1 MEPGPHPLQPRGI
14 QSNST
19 SMRDTFFQGELMH
32 RTIRTGLVGFGHG
45 GTIFHAPFVDAIDG
59 LELAAILQR
68 HGDSAAQAYPGVSI
82 ARSMDELLAL
92 PDLDL
97 IVISTPPSTHF
108 DLAAQALEANK
119 HVVLDK
125 PFVATSDEARQ
136 LIELG
141 RARNRILSVYQNCRW
156 DGDFNTLQQILT
168 SGELGRLV
176 TFESR
181 YDRYRPGPRTKPW
194 QEKTLPGNGVLH
206 DLGAHL
212 VDQALVLFG
221 IPEAIVADVRLERD
235 LAVVND
241 AFTVYLYY
249 PRMRVLLSSTML
261 ARTAGPR
268 FVAHGTL
275 GSFVKYGLDPQ
286 ERALQGGAT
295 LGGPHWGKDPEPNW
309 GTLATMRDGQPVER
323 RIPTLPG
330 DYRKYYENVRDAI
343 WGVAPLAVTAEQ
355 GWRTIRLLE
364 LALESSAARCAI
376 SCASLDAMPQSI
388 FP

>member
-1 MEPGPHPLQPRGI
+1 
-14 QSNST
+14 
-19 SMRDTFFQGELMH
+19 MH
-32 RTIRTGLVGFGHG
+32 RILRAGLVGFGHG
-45 GTIFHAPFVDAIDG
+45 GTIFHAPFLHAIDG

-68 HGDSAAQAYPGVSI
+68 HGDTAAQAYPGTIVS
-82 ARSMDELLAL
+82 RTMDDLLAQ
-92 PDLDL
+92 PNLDL
-97 IVISTPPSTHF
+97 VVISTPPSTHF
-108 DLAAQALEANK
+108 ELAVQALEANK

-136 LIELG
+136 LIELA
-141 RARNRILSVYQNCRW
+141 RARHRILSVYQNCRW
-156 DGDFNTLQQILT
+156 DGDFQTLQQVLA

-176 TFESR
+176 TVESR

-206 DLGAHL
+206 DLAAHL

-221 IPEAIVADVRLERD
+221 TPEAILADVRLERD
-235 LAVVND
+235 VAVVND
-241 AFTVYLYY
+241 AFTLCLRY
-249 PRMRVLLSSTML
+249 PRLRVWLSSTML

-295 LGGPHWGKDPEPNW
+295 LGGPHWGEDPEANW
-309 GTLATMRDGQPVER
+309 GTLATLRDGQPVER

-364 LALESSAARCAI
+364 LALESSAVRCAV
-376 SCASLDAMPQSI
+376 SCASLDAVP
-388 FP
+388 

>member
-1 MEPGPHPLQPRGI
+1 
-14 QSNST
+14 
-19 SMRDTFFQGELMH
+19 MH
-32 RTIRTGLVGFGHG
+32 RAIRAGLVGFGHG
-45 GTIFHAPFVDAIDG
+45 GSIFHAPFLHTIDG

-68 HGDSAAQAYPGVSI
+68 HGDTATQAYPGVAI
-82 ARSMDELLAL
+82 VRSMQGLLAL

-97 IVISTPPSTHF
+97 VVISTPPSTHF
-108 DLAAQALEANK
+108 ELAYQALEANK

-136 LIELG
+136 LIELA

-156 DGDFNTLQQILT
+156 DGDFMTLRQVLT
-168 SGELGRLV
+168 GGELGRLV

-181 YDRYRPGPRTKPW
+181 HDRFRPGPRTKPW

-221 IPEAIVADVRLERD
+221 TPESIVADVRLERD

-241 AFTVYLYY
+241 AFTIYLYY
-249 PRMRVLLSSTML
+249 SRLRVMLSSTML

-275 GSFVKYGLDPQ
+275 GSYVKYGLDPQ
-286 ERALQGGAT
+286 ERALQGGAA
-295 LGGPHWGKDPEPNW
+295 LGGPHWGEEPEANW
-309 GTLATMRDGQPVER
+309 GTLATMDDGFAFER
-323 RIPTLPG
+323 CIPTLPG

-343 WGVAPLAVTAEQ
+343 WGVAPVAVTAEQ

-364 LALESSAARCAI
+364 LALESSAARCAV
-376 SCASLDAMPQSI
+376 SCEGLDAAP
-388 FP
+388 

>member
-1 MEPGPHPLQPRGI
+1 
-14 QSNST
+14 
-19 SMRDTFFQGELMH
+19 MH
-32 RTIRTGLVGFGHG
+32 RTIRAGLVGFGHG
-45 GTIFHAPFVDAIDG
+45 GSIFHAPFLHAIDG

-68 HGDSAAQAYPGVSI
+68 HGDTAAQAYPGVAIVRSI
-82 ARSMDELLAL
+82 RELLAL
-92 PDLDL
+92 PDIDL
-97 IVISTPPSTHF
+97 VVISTPPSTHF
-108 DLAAQALEANK
+108 ELAYQALEANK

-125 PFVATSDEARQ
+125 PFVATSEEARQ
-136 LIELG
+136 LIDLA
-141 RARNRILSVYQNCRW
+141 RARNRVLSVYQNCRW
-156 DGDFNTLQQILT
+156 DGDFMTLQQVLA
-168 SGELGRLV
+168 SNELGRLV

-194 QEKTLPGNGVLH
+194 QEKTSPGNGVLH

-221 IPEAIVADVRLERD
+221 TPEAIVADVRLERD

-241 AFTVYLYY
+241 AFTLCLYY
-249 PRMRVLLSSTML
+249 PRLRVWLSSTML
-261 ARTAGPR
+261 ARTPGPR

-286 ERALQGGAT
+286 ERALQSGAT
-295 LGGPHWGKDPEPNW
+295 LGGPHWGEEPEANW
-309 GTLATMRDGQPVER
+309 GTLATTRDGHPVEP

-330 DYRKYYENVRDAI
+330 DYRKYYENLRDAI

-364 LALESSAARCAI
+364 LALESSAHHCAI
-376 SCASLDAMPQSI
+376 SCASLDATP
-388 FP
+388 

>member
-1 MEPGPHPLQPRGI
+1 LFFSQRAGIAAIDDNSSRG
-14 QSNST
+14 N
-19 SMRDTFFQGELMH
+19 FMH
-32 RTIRTGLVGFGHG
+32 RTIRAGLVGFGHG
-45 GTIFHAPFVDAIDG
+45 GTIFHAPFLHAIEG

-68 HGDSAAQAYPGVSI
+68 QGDSAALAYPSAAI
-82 ARSMDELLAL
+82 ARSMPELLAL

-97 IVISTPPSTHF
+97 VVISTPPSTHF
-108 DLAAQALEANK
+108 ELAVQALEADK

-136 LIELG
+136 LIELA

-156 DGDFNTLQQILT
+156 DGDFNTIQQILA

-206 DLGAHL
+206 DLAAHL

-221 IPEAIVADVRLERD
+221 TPEAIVADVRLERD

-241 AFTVYLYY
+241 AFTVTLYY
-249 PRMRVLLSSTML
+249 PRLRVLLSSTML

-268 FVAHGTL
+268 FVANGTL
-275 GSFVKYGLDPQ
+275 GSFVKYALDPQ

-295 LGGPHWGKDPEPNW
+295 LGGPHWGEDPEANW
-309 GTLATMRDGQPVER
+309 GTLATMRNGQPVER
-323 RIPTLPG
+323 RVPTLPG

-364 LALESSAARCAI
+364 LALESSAARCAM
-376 SCASLDAMPQSI
+376 SCASLDATP
-388 FP
+388 

>member
-1 MEPGPHPLQPRGI
+1 
-14 QSNST
+14 
-19 SMRDTFFQGELMH
+19 MH

-45 GTIFHAPFVDAIDG
+45 GTIFHAPFLHAIDG

-68 HGDSAAQAYPGVSI
+68 HGDSAAQTYSGVTI
-82 ARSMDELLAL
+82 VRSMPELLAV

-108 DLAAQALEANK
+108 ELARQALDANK

-125 PFVATSDEARQ
+125 PFVATSDQARQ
-136 LIELG
+136 LIELA
-141 RARNRILSVYQNCRW
+141 RARHRILSVYQNCRW
-156 DGDFNTLQQILT
+156 DGDFKTLQQVLA
-168 SGELGRLV
+168 SNELGRLV
-176 TFESR
+176 TMESR

-221 IPEAIVADVRLERD
+221 TPQAIVADVRLERD
-235 LAVVND
+235 AAVVND
-241 AFTVYLYY
+241 AFTLCLHY
-249 PRMRVLLSSTML
+249 PRLRVWLSSTML
-261 ARTAGPR
+261 ARTPGPR

-275 GSFVKYGLDPQ
+275 GSYVKYGLDPQ

-295 LGGPHWGKDPEPNW
+295 LGGPHWGEEPEANW
-309 GTLATMRDGQPVER
+309 GTLATTHDDQPVER
-323 RIPTLPG
+323 RIPTIPG

-364 LALESSAARCAI
+364 LALESSDQRCAI
-376 SCASLDAMPQSI
+376 SARPLDLAP
-388 FP
+388 

>member
-1 MEPGPHPLQPRGI
+1 MQ
-14 QSNST
+14 
-19 SMRDTFFQGELMH
+19 
-32 RTIRTGLVGFGHG
+32 RTIRAGLVGFGHG
-45 GTIFHAPFVDAIDG
+45 GTIFHAPFLQSVDG

-68 HGDSAAQAYPGVSI
+68 QGDSAARAYPGVI
-82 ARSMDELLAL
+82 VARSMEELLAL
-92 PDLDL
+92 PNLDL

-108 DLAAQALEANK
+108 ELAVQALEAGK

-136 LIELG
+136 LIELA
-141 RARNRILSVYQNCRW
+141 RARKRILSVYQNCRW
-156 DGDFNTLQQILT
+156 DGDFQTVQQILA
-168 SGELGRLV
+168 SKELGRLV

-221 IPEAIVADVRLERD
+221 TPEAIVADVRLERD
-235 LAVVND
+235 AAVVND
-241 AFTVYLYY
+241 AFSVYLYY
-249 PRMRVLLSSTML
+249 PRLRVLLSSTML

-286 ERALQGGAT
+286 ERALQGGAR
-295 LGGPHWGKDPEPNW
+295 LGGPHWGEDPQANW
-309 GTLATMRDGQPVER
+309 GTLATTRDGQAVER
-323 RIPTLPG
+323 RPPTLPG

-343 WGVAPLAVTAEQ
+343 WRLAPLAVTAQQ

-364 LALESSAARCAI
+364 LALESSAARCAV
-376 SCASLDAMPQSI
+376 SGKELDRVP
-388 FP
+388 

>member
-1 MEPGPHPLQPRGI
+1 
-14 QSNST
+14 
-19 SMRDTFFQGELMH
+19 MH
-32 RTIRTGLVGFGHG
+32 RVIRAGLVGFGHG
-45 GTIFHAPFVDAIDG
+45 GTIFHAPFLQAVDG

-68 HGDSAAQAYPGVSI
+68 HGDTAAQAYPNAAI
-82 ARSMDELLAL
+82 ARSMEDLLAL
-92 PDLDL
+92 PELDL

-108 DLAAQALEANK
+108 ELAAQALEAGK

-125 PFVATSDEARQ
+125 PFVATSEEARR
-136 LIELG
+136 LIELARG
-141 RARNRILSVYQNCRW
+141 RDRILSVYQNCRW
-156 DGDFNTLQQILT
+156 DGDFNTVQQILG

-181 YDRYRPGPRTKPW
+181 YDRYRPGARTKPW
-194 QEKTLPGNGVLH
+194 QEKTSPGNGVLH
-206 DLGAHL
+206 DLAAHL

-221 IPEAIVADVRLERD
+221 TPEAIFADVRLERD
-235 LAVVND
+235 TAVVND

-249 PRMRVLLSSTML
+249 SRLRVLLSSTML

-268 FVAHGTL
+268 FVANGTL
-275 GSFVKYGLDPQ
+275 GSYVKYGLDPQ
-286 ERALQGGAT
+286 ERALQGGAK
-295 LGGPHWGKDPEPNW
+295 LGGPHWGEDPEANW

-323 RIPTLPG
+323 RVPTLPG

-376 SCASLDAMPQSI
+376 SCAALDQTP
-388 FP
+388 

>member
-1 MEPGPHPLQPRGI
+1 
-14 QSNST
+14 
-19 SMRDTFFQGELMH
+19 
-32 RTIRTGLVGFGHG
+32 GLVGFGHG
-45 GTIFHAPFVDAIDG
+45 GTIFHAPFLHAIDG
-59 LELAAILQR
+59 LELTAILQR
-68 HGDSAAQAYPGVSI
+68 HGDSAAQAYPGVAI
-82 ARSMDELLAL
+82 ARSMDELLAQ
-92 PDLDL
+92 PELDL

-108 DLAAQALEANK
+108 ELARQALDADK

-125 PFVATSDEARQ
+125 PFVATSEEARQ
-136 LIELG
+136 LIEL
-141 RARNRILSVYQNCRW
+141 ARVRHRILSVYQNCRW
-156 DGDFNTLQQILT
+156 DGDFQTLQKILA
-168 SGELGRLV
+168 SQELGRLV
-176 TFESR
+176 TLESR

-206 DLGAHL
+206 DLAAHL

-221 IPEAIVADVRLERD
+221 TPEAILADVRLERD

-241 AFTVYLYY
+241 AFTLCLHY
-249 PRMRVLLSSTML
+249 PRLRVWLSSTML

-286 ERALQGGAT
+286 ERALQGGAV
-295 LGGPHWGKDPEPNW
+295 LGGPHWGEDPEANW

-323 RIPTLPG
+323 RVPTIPG

-343 WGVAPLAVTAEQ
+343 WGVASLAVTAEQ

-364 LALESSAARCAI
+364 LALESSAQRCAI
-376 SCASLDAMPQSI
+376 SCAELDQIP
-388 FP
+388 

>member
-1 MEPGPHPLQPRGI
+1 
-14 QSNST
+14 
-19 SMRDTFFQGELMH
+19 MH
-32 RTIRTGLVGFGHG
+32 RTIRAGLVGFGHG
-45 GTIFHAPFVDAIDG
+45 GTIFHAPFLNAIDG

-68 HGDSAAQAYPGVSI
+68 LGDSAAQAYPGVAI
-82 ARSMDELLAL
+82 ARSMDELLAQ
-92 PDLDL
+92 PNLDL

-108 DLAAQALEANK
+108 ELAVQALEADK

-136 LIELG
+136 LIELT
-141 RARNRILSVYQNCRW
+141 RARHRILSVYQNCRW
-156 DGDFNTLQQILT
+156 DGDFKTLQKILA
-168 SGELGRLV
+168 SEELGRLV
-176 TFESR
+176 TLESR

-194 QEKTLPGNGVLH
+194 QEKSLPGNGVLH
-206 DLGAHL
+206 DLAAHL
-212 VDQALVLFG
+212 VDQALMLFG
-221 IPEAIVADVRLERD
+221 TPEAIIADVRLERD
-235 LAVVND
+235 VAVVND
-241 AFTVYLYY
+241 AFTLCLHY
-249 PRMRVLLSSTML
+249 PRLRVWLSSTML
-261 ARTAGPR
+261 ARTPEPR

-295 LGGPHWGKDPEPNW
+295 LGGPHWGEDAEASW

-323 RIPTLPG
+323 RIPTIPG

-343 WGVAPLAVTAEQ
+343 WGIAPMAVTAEQ

-376 SCASLDAMPQSI
+376 SCASLDETP
-388 FP
+388 

>member
-1 MEPGPHPLQPRGI
+1 MY
-14 QSNST
+14 
-19 SMRDTFFQGELMH
+19 
-32 RTIRTGLVGFGHG
+32 RTIRAGLVGFGHG
-45 GTIFHAPFVDAIDG
+45 GSIFHAPFLHAIDG

-68 HGDSAAQAYPGVSI
+68 HGDSAAQAYPSVAIVG
-82 ARSMDELLAL
+82 SMQELVAL
-92 PDLDL
+92 PEIDLV
-97 IVISTPPSTHF
+97 VISTPPSTHF
-108 DLAAQALEANK
+108 ELARQALEANK

-125 PFVATSDEARQ
+125 PFVATSEEARQ
-136 LIELG
+136 LIDLA
-141 RARNRILSVYQNCRW
+141 RARSRMLSVYQNCRW
-156 DGDFNTLQQILT
+156 DGDFMTLQQVLA
-168 SGELGRLV
+168 SNELGRLV

-181 YDRYRPGPRTKPW
+181 YDRYRPGARTKPW

-221 IPEAIVADVRLERD
+221 TPETIFADIRLERD

-249 PRMRVLLSSTML
+249 PRLRVVLSSTML

-275 GSFVKYGLDPQ
+275 GSYVKYGLDPQ

-295 LGGPHWGKDPEPNW
+295 LGGPHWGEDPEANW
-309 GTLATMRDGQPVER
+309 GTLAIMCDGHPVER
-323 RIPTLPG
+323 RIPTVPG

-343 WGVAPLAVTAEQ
+343 WGVTPLTVTAEQ

-364 LALESSAARCAI
+364 LALESSDQRCAV
-376 SCASLDAMPQSI
+376 SCTALDATP
-388 FP
+388 

>member
-1 MEPGPHPLQPRGI
+1 
-14 QSNST
+14 
-19 SMRDTFFQGELMH
+19 MH
-32 RTIRTGLVGFGHG
+32 RTIRAGLVGFGHG
-45 GTIFHAPFVDAIDG
+45 GTIFHAPFLQAVDG

-68 HGDSAAQAYPGVSI
+68 HGDSAALAYPGVAI

-108 DLAAQALEANK
+108 ELAVQALEANK

-136 LIELG
+136 LIELA

-156 DGDFNTLQQILT
+156 DGDFNTIQQILA
-168 SGELGRLV
+168 SSELGRLV

-206 DLGAHL
+206 DLAAHL

-221 IPEAIVADVRLERD
+221 TPEVVMADVRLERD
-235 LAVVND
+235 VAVVND
-241 AFTVYLYY
+241 AFSVYLYY
-249 PRMRVLLSSTML
+249 PGLRVLLNSTML

-295 LGGPHWGKDPEPNW
+295 LGGPHWGGDPEANW
-309 GTLATMRDGQPVER
+309 GTLATMHDGQPVER

-364 LALESSAARCAI
+364 LALESSATRCAI
-376 SCASLDAMPQSI
+376 SCEGLDMVP
-388 FP
+388 

>member
-1 MEPGPHPLQPRGI
+1 
-14 QSNST
+14 
-19 SMRDTFFQGELMH
+19 MH
-32 RTIRTGLVGFGHG
+32 RTIRAGLVGFGHG
-45 GTIFHAPFVDAIDG
+45 GTIFHAPFLDAVEG

-68 HGDSAAQAYPGVSI
+68 HGDTAAKAYPGVTI

-92 PDLDL
+92 PELDL

-108 DLAAQALEANK
+108 ELARQALEAGK

-125 PFVATSDEARQ
+125 PFVATSEEARQ
-136 LIELG
+136 LIELA
-141 RARNRILSVYQNCRW
+141 RARSCILSIYQNCRW
-156 DGDFNTLQQILT
+156 DGDFQTVQQILA
-168 SGELGRLV
+168 SDELGRV
-176 TFESR
+176 ITFESR

-221 IPEAIVADVRLERD
+221 TPEAIMADVRLERD
-235 LAVVND
+235 AAVVND
-241 AFTVYLYY
+241 AFTVTLIY
-249 PRMRVLLSSTML
+249 PRLRVLLSSTML

-275 GSFVKYGLDPQ
+275 GSFVKFGLDPQ

-295 LGGPHWGKDPEPNW
+295 LGGPHWGEDPEANW
-309 GTLATMRDGQPVER
+309 GTLATMRGEHPVER
-323 RIPTLPG
+323 RVPTLPG

-343 WGVAPLAVTAEQ
+343 WGDAPLAVTAEQ

-364 LALESSAARCAI
+364 LALESSAARCTI
-376 SCASLDAMPQSI
+376 PCASLDATP
-388 FP
+388 

>member
-1 MEPGPHPLQPRGI
+1 MG
-14 QSNST
+14 
-19 SMRDTFFQGELMH
+19 
-32 RTIRTGLVGFGHG
+32 RTIRAGVVGFGHG
-45 GTIFHAPFVDAIDG
+45 GSIFHAPFLHAIDG

-68 HGDSAAQAYPGVSI
+68 HGDTAAQTYPGVAI
-82 ARSMDELLAL
+82 ARSMPELLAQ

-97 IVISTPPSTHF
+97 IVISTPPATHF
-108 DLAAQALEANK
+108 ELARQALEANK

-136 LIELG
+136 LIEL
-141 RARNRILSVYQNCRW
+141 ARTQKRILSVYQNCRW
-156 DGDFNTLQQILT
+156 DGDFMTLQKILA
-168 SGELGRLV
+168 SGEIGRLV
-176 TFESR
+176 TLESR

-221 IPEAIVADVRLERD
+221 TPEAIVADVRLERD

-241 AFTVYLYY
+241 AFTVYLYC
-249 PRMRVLLSSTML
+249 PRLRVLLSSTML
-261 ARTAGPR
+261 ARTTGPR

-286 ERALQGGAT
+286 ESALQGGAV
-295 LGGPHWGKDPEPNW
+295 LGGPHWGEDLEANW
-309 GTLATMRDGQPVER
+309 GTLATTRDGHPVER
-323 RIPTLPG
+323 RIPTIPG
-330 DYRKYYENVRDAI
+330 DYRNYYENVRDAI
-343 WGVAPLAVTAEQ
+343 WEVAPLAVTAEQ

-376 SCASLDAMPQSI
+376 SCAALDAAP
-388 FP
+388 

>member
-1 MEPGPHPLQPRGI
+1 
-14 QSNST
+14 
-19 SMRDTFFQGELMH
+19 MH
-32 RTIRTGLVGFGHG
+32 RTIRAGLVGFGHG
-45 GTIFHAPFVDAIDG
+45 GTIFHAPFLHTIHG

-68 HGDSAAQAYPGVSI
+68 HGDSAAQIYPSAAIV
-82 ARSMDELLAL
+82 RNMDELLAV

-97 IVISTPPSTHF
+97 VVISTPPSTHF
-108 DLAAQALEANK
+108 ELGRQALEAGK

-125 PFVATSDEARQ
+125 PFVATSDEGRQ
-136 LIELG
+136 LIELA
-141 RARNRILSVYQNCRW
+141 RVRNRILSVYQNCRW
-156 DGDFNTLQQILT
+156 DGDFMTLQQVLT
-168 SGELGRLV
+168 GGELGRLV
-176 TFESR
+176 TLESR

-221 IPEAIVADVRLERD
+221 TPESIVADVRLERD

-241 AFTVYLYY
+241 AFTLCLHY
-249 PRMRVLLSSTML
+249 PRLRVWLSSTML

-275 GSFVKYGLDPQ
+275 GSYVKFGLDPQ

-295 LGGPHWGKDPEPNW
+295 LGGPHWGEEPEANW
-309 GTLATMRDGQPVER
+309 GTLATTNDGHGVER
-323 RIPTLPG
+323 RVPTLPG
-330 DYRKYYENVRDAI
+330 DYRMYYENVRDAI
-343 WGVAPLAVTAEQ
+343 WGVARLAVTPEQ

-364 LALESSAARCAI
+364 LALESSARRCAV
-376 SCASLDAMPQSI
+376 SCAGLDATP
-388 FP
+388 

>member
-1 MEPGPHPLQPRGI
+1 
-14 QSNST
+14 
-19 SMRDTFFQGELMH
+19 MH
-32 RTIRTGLVGFGHG
+32 RTIRAGLVGFGHG
-45 GTIFHAPFVDAIDG
+45 GTIFHAPFLHAIDG
-59 LELAAILQR
+59 LELAVILQR
-68 HGDSAAQAYPGVSI
+68 HGDTAAQAYPGVAI
-82 ARSMDELLAL
+82 TRSMPELLDL

-108 DLAAQALEANK
+108 ELARQALEAGK

-136 LIELG
+136 LIELA
-141 RARNRILSVYQNCRW
+141 RARKRILSVYQNCRW
-156 DGDFNTLQQILT
+156 DGDFKTLQQVLA

-176 TFESR
+176 TVESR

-206 DLGAHL
+206 DLAAHL

-221 IPEAIVADVRLERD
+221 TPEAIMADVRLERD
-235 LAVVND
+235 VAVVND
-241 AFTVYLYY
+241 AFTICLHY
-249 PRMRVLLSSTML
+249 PRLRVWLSSTML

-286 ERALQGGAT
+286 ERALQSGAT
-295 LGGPHWGKDPEPNW
+295 LGGPHWGEDPEANW
-309 GTLATMRDGQPVER
+309 GTLATMRNGEAVER
-323 RIPTLPG
+323 HIPTLPG

-343 WGVAPLAVTAEQ
+343 WGVSPLAVTAEQ

-364 LALESSAARCAI
+364 LALESSEARCAI
-376 SCASLDAMPQSI
+376 SCAPLDAVP
-388 FP
+388 

>member
-1 MEPGPHPLQPRGI
+1 
-14 QSNST
+14 
-19 SMRDTFFQGELMH
+19 MH
-32 RTIRTGLVGFGHG
+32 RTIRAGLVGFGHG
-45 GTIFHAPFVDAIDG
+45 GTIFHAPFLQAVDG
-59 LELAAILQR
+59 LNLAVILQR
-68 HGDSAAQAYPGVSI
+68 HGNSAAQAYPSATIV
-82 ARSMDELLAL
+82 RSMEELLAL

-108 DLAAQALEANK
+108 ELAVQALQANK

-125 PFVATSDEARQ
+125 PFVATSEEARR
-136 LIELG
+136 LIEL
-141 RARNRILSVYQNCRW
+141 ARVHGRILSVYQNCRW
-156 DGDFNTLQQILT
+156 DGDFNTIRQILS

-212 VDQALVLFG
+212 VDQALVHFG
-221 IPEAIVADVRLERD
+221 TPEAIIADVRLERD

-241 AFTVYLYY
+241 AFTLCLYY
-249 PRMRVLLSSTML
+249 PRQRVWLSSTML

-295 LGGPHWGKDPEPNW
+295 LGGPHWGEDPEAHW

-323 RIPTLPG
+323 RVPTLPG

-355 GWRTIRLLE
+355 GWCTIRLLE
-364 LALESSAARCAI
+364 LALESSATRCAM
-376 SCASLDAMPQSI
+376 SCASLDATP
-388 FP
+388 

>member
-1 MEPGPHPLQPRGI
+1 MP
-14 QSNST
+14 
-19 SMRDTFFQGELMH
+19 
-32 RTIRTGLVGFGHG
+32 RTIRAGLVGFGHG
-45 GTIFHAPFVDAIDG
+45 GTIFHAPFLDAIDG

-68 HGDSAAQAYPGVSI
+68 QGNSAAQTYPGVAI

-97 IVISTPPSTHF
+97 IVISTPPATHF
-108 DLAAQALEANK
+108 QLAMQALEAGK

-125 PFVATSDEARQ
+125 PFVATSDEARR
-136 LIELG
+136 LIELA
-141 RARNRILSVYQNCRW
+141 RARSRILSVYQNCRW
-156 DGDFNTLQQILT
+156 DGDFQTVQQILAT
-168 SGELGRLV
+168 KELGRLV

-221 IPEAIVADVRLERD
+221 TPEAIAADVRLERD
-235 LAVVND
+235 AAVVND
-241 AFTVYLYY
+241 AFAVTLYY
-249 PRMRVLLSSTML
+249 PRLRVLLSSTML

-268 FVAHGTL
+268 FVIHGTL

-295 LGGPHWGKDPEPNW
+295 LGGPHWGEDPEAQW
-309 GTLATMRDGQPVER
+309 GTLATMRDGNPVER
-323 RIPTLPG
+323 RVPTLPG

-343 WGVAPLAVTAEQ
+343 RGIAPLAVTAEQ

-364 LALESSAARCAI
+364 VALESSVARCAL
-376 SCASLDAMPQSI
+376 SCASLDATP
-388 FP
+388 

>member
-1 MEPGPHPLQPRGI
+1 
-14 QSNST
+14 
-19 SMRDTFFQGELMH
+19 MH
-32 RTIRTGLVGFGHG
+32 RTIRAGLVGFGHG
-45 GTIFHAPFVDAIDG
+45 GTIFHAPFLQAVDG
-59 LELAAILQR
+59 LELTAILQR
-68 HGDSAAQAYPGVSI
+68 QGDSAAQAYPGVAI
-82 ARSMDELLAL
+82 ARRMPELLAQ

-108 DLAAQALEANK
+108 ELAVQALEANK

-136 LIELG
+136 LIELA
-141 RARNRILSVYQNCRW
+141 RARNRILSIYQNCRW
-156 DGDFNTLQQILT
+156 DGDFNTIQQILA
-168 SGELGRLV
+168 SSELGRLV

-206 DLGAHL
+206 DLAAHL

-221 IPEAIVADVRLERD
+221 TPEAVLADVRLERD
-235 LAVVND
+235 VAVVND

-249 PRMRVLLSSTML
+249 PGLRVLLSSTML

-295 LGGPHWGKDPEPNW
+295 LGGPHWGEDPEANW
-309 GTLATMRDGQPVER
+309 GTLATMQDGQPVER
-323 RIPTLPG
+323 RIATLPG

-376 SCASLDAMPQSI
+376 PAPRSMQRRSAFSRWELMPERLSAAVQRSAASYR
-388 FP
+388 

>member
-1 MEPGPHPLQPRGI
+1 MG
-14 QSNST
+14 
-19 SMRDTFFQGELMH
+19 
-32 RTIRTGLVGFGHG
+32 RTIRAGVVGFGHG
-45 GTIFHAPFVDAIDG
+45 GSIFHAPFLHAIDG

-68 HGDSAAQAYPGVSI
+68 HGDTAAHAYPGVAV
-82 ARSMDELLAL
+82 ARSMPELLAQ

-97 IVISTPPSTHF
+97 IVISTPPATHF
-108 DLAAQALEANK
+108 ELARQALEANK

-136 LIELG
+136 LIELA
-141 RARNRILSVYQNCRW
+141 RARKRVLSVYQNCRW
-156 DGDFNTLQQILT
+156 DGDFMTLQQVLA
-168 SGELGRLV
+168 SNELGRLV
-176 TFESR
+176 TLESR

-221 IPEAIVADVRLERD
+221 TPEAIFADTRLDRD

-241 AFTVYLYY
+241 AFTIYLFY
-249 PRMRVLLSSTML
+249 PRLRVVLSSTLL
-261 ARTAGPR
+261 ARTPGPR

-275 GSFVKYGLDPQ
+275 GSYVKYGLDPQ
-286 ERALQGGAT
+286 EQALKDGAT
-295 LGGPHWGKDPEPNW
+295 LGGPHWGEEPESAW
-309 GTLATMRDGQPVER
+309 GKLAILQDDQPVDR
-323 RIPTLPG
+323 RVPTVPG

-364 LALESSAARCAI
+364 LALGSSDRRCAV
-376 SCASLDAMPQSI
+376 SCAPLDATP
-388 FP
+388 

>member
-1 MEPGPHPLQPRGI
+1 
-14 QSNST
+14 
-19 SMRDTFFQGELMH
+19 MH
-32 RTIRTGLVGFGHG
+32 RILRAGLVGFGHG
-45 GTIFHAPFVDAIDG
+45 GTIFHAPFLHAIDG

-68 HGDSAAQAYPGVSI
+68 HGDTAAQAYPGTIVS
-82 ARSMDELLAL
+82 RTMDDLLAQ
-92 PDLDL
+92 PNLDL
-97 IVISTPPSTHF
+97 VVISTPPSTHF
-108 DLAAQALEANK
+108 ELAVQALEANK

-125 PFVATSDEARQ
+125 PFVATCDEARQ
-136 LIELG
+136 LIELA
-141 RARNRILSVYQNCRW
+141 RARHRILSVYQNCRW
-156 DGDFNTLQQILT
+156 DGDFQTLQQVLA

-176 TFESR
+176 TVESR

-206 DLGAHL
+206 DLAAHL

-221 IPEAIVADVRLERD
+221 TPEAILADVRLERD
-235 LAVVND
+235 VAVVND
-241 AFTVYLYY
+241 AFTLCLRY
-249 PRMRVLLSSTML
+249 PRLRVWLSSTML

-286 ERALQGGAT
+286 ERALQGGAA
-295 LGGPHWGKDPEPNW
+295 LGGPHWGEDPEANW
-309 GTLATMRDGQPVER
+309 GTLATTCDGQPVER

-330 DYRKYYENVRDAI
+330 DYRKYYENIRDAI

-364 LALESSAARCAI
+364 LALESSAARCAV
-376 SCASLDAMPQSI
+376 SCASLDAVP
-388 FP
+388 